1 MRTLNCAD
9 EVLKQDERGRVR
21 VSRERR
27 EVLLAEFE
35 QSGMSGARFA
45 RLAGLNYQTFIGWV
59 RRRKSGGDEQSQRSE
74 VRPGAVQFLEAVVN
88 SKGGSGVA
96 IAGGLEVELPGGS
109 RLRIDAPGQLPL
121 AAELISLVAQ
131 SGRARC

>member
-1 MRTLNCAD
+1 MTSLKGVD

-27 EVLLAEFE
+27 EGLLAEFE
-35 QSGMSGARFA
+35 KSGMSGAKFA

-59 RRRKSGGDEQSQRSE
+59 RRRKALATGSADGSGV
-74 VRPGAVQFLEAVVN
+74 VRFLEAVVG
-88 SKGGSGVA
+88 SRDEASTCGSG
-96 IAGGLEVELPGGS
+96 GLQLELPGGT

-121 AAELISLVAQ
+121 AAELIRLVAQ
-131 SGRARC
+131 SGRGRC